1 MRLRSEG
8 SPIGDRAQLV
18 SFIERLTLDHY
29 LVRDDRDSAADRF
42 SSPLMQR
49 AWKAMRR

>member
-1 MRLRSEG
+1 LRTEG
-8 SPIGDRAQLV
+8 SAIIDRAHLV

-29 LVRDDRDSAADRF
+29 LTRAGDADRF
-42 SSPLMQR
+42 ASPLLQR

>member
-1 MRLRSEG
+1 LMRLRSEG
-8 SPIGDRAQLV
+8 SPISDRALLV

-29 LVRDDRDSAADRF
+29 LARDGDADKF
-42 SSPLMQR
+42 SSPLLQR